1 MAFWNKKMKLGFS
14 EYSELIQEVLIID
27 FNNIFSN
34 PKVRASLGLNDSNTN
49 RFAIDYTC
57 ISLFLM
63 VDVFVNN
70 PIEAPNQ
77 TDLLDDV
84 TDKIFRRMLNVNAT
98 EENLSSYKAYYLNIF
113 EDLDAHY
120 DRSGESLM
128 IIANYIL
135 NSEHYSPDFSGNFEK
150 QKYITNM
157 LTYTIAGYQHIV
169 DNTTTIIK
177 DNEITYEVNK

>member
-1 MAFWNKKMKLGFS
+1 
-14 EYSELIQEVLIID
+14 
-27 FNNIFSN
+27 
-34 PKVRASLGLNDSNTN
+34 
-49 RFAIDYTC
+49 
-57 ISLFLM
+57 
-63 VDVFVNN
+63 
-70 PIEAPNQ
+70 
-77 TDLLDDV
+77 
-84 TDKIFRRMLNVNAT
+84 MLNVNAT